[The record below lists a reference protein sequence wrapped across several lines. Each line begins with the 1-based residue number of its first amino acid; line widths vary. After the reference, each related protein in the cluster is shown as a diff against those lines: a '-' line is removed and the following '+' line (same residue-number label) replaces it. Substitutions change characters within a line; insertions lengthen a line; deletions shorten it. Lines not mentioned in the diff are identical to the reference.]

1 MNDPKSWLR
10 KNPQVR
16 TIRVAASDLNGQMRG
31 KRVPTRFADKVVE
44 EGTRFPLSVMNLDI
58 WGEDID
64 DSPLV
69 FESGDRDGVLR
80 PTERGFVPM
89 PWLEAPTALLPIWMY
104 LEDGRPFEA
113 DPRHALAN
121 VLKRYKARGLT
132 PMVAVEL
139 EFFLIDDSGKS
150 LQVPLSP
157 RSNKRRKA
165 AEVMS
170 IRALDAFDVFFT
182 DLYDACEDM
191 DIPDQDTTEL
201 QSRRSWPMYICRAAA
216 INAHVTTD
224 TEASSNP
231 ATPGAAVDGLF
242 RAYEY
247 LNWAI
252 SVTVVAA
259 SPTEILAFA
268 VKSGYRA
275 ILAGLGRDT

>member
-1 MNDPKSWLR
+1 MTEHVTFTQFVEVLEHNKGNDR
-10 KNPQVR
+10 D
-16 TIRVAASDLNGQMRG
+16 T
-31 KRVPTRFADKVVE
+31 
-44 EGTRFPLSVMNLDI
+44 DI
-58 WGEDID
+58 W
-64 DSPLV
+64 
-69 FESGDRDGVLR
+69 VLH
-80 PTERGFVPM
+80 
-89 PWLEAPTALLPIWMY
+89 
-104 LEDGRPFEA
+104 EDGS
-113 DPRHALAN
+113 
-121 VLKRYKARGLT
+121 T
-132 PMVAVEL
+132 
-139 EFFLIDDSGKS
+139 
-150 LQVPLSP
+150 
-157 RSNKRRKA
+157 
-165 AEVMS
+165 S
-170 IRALDAFDVFFT
+170 I
-182 DLYDACEDM
+182 
-191 DIPDQDTTEL
+191 IPDQDTAEL